1 MSFYGFAKAV
11 TGGLLSLLFHM
22 QYRGR
27 ENIPEEG
34 GVIVAC
40 NHQSYLDPVIAAQK
54 IPHQL
59 RFMAKAELFKV
70 PVLGFI
76 IRHLN
81 AFPVE
86 RGKGDTGA
94 IDYAVETIKS
104 RHCLLIFPEGTRSKT
119 GELLRPRSGISVIAH
134 RTGADVLP
142 VSIAFS
148 HGRRFRSRVVVTYG
162 EVIPFA
168 DLGLSEG
175 TPSEIKGAAR
185 KIMEKIQK
193 QRDSSF

>member
-11 TGGLLSLLFHM
+11 TGGILSLLFHM

-27 ENIPEEG
+27 ENIPQEG
-34 GVIVAC
+34 GFIVAC

-94 IDYAVETIKS
+94 IDYAVDTLKNH
-104 RHCLLIFPEGTRSKT
+104 HCLLIFPEGTRSKT
-119 GELLRPRSGISVIAH
+119 GELLRPRSGVSVIAY

-148 HGRRFRSRVVVTYG
+148 HGRRFRSKVVVTYG
-162 EVIPFA
+162 ESIPF
-168 DLGLSEG
+168 DELGLKEG
-175 TPSEIKGAAR
+175 TPTEIKGASR
-185 KIMEKIQK
+185 MIMGKIQK

>member
-1 MSFYGFAKAV
+1 MSFYGFAKVV
-11 TGGLLSLLFHM
+11 TRGILSVIFHM
-22 QYRGR
+22 QYRGC
-27 ENIPEEG
+27 ENVPQEG
-34 GVIVAC
+34 GFIVAC

-70 PVLGFI
+70 PVLGFV

-142 VSIAFS
+142 VSIAFT
-148 HGRRFRSRVVVTYG
+148 HGRRFRSKVVVTYG
-162 EVIPFA
+162 EVIPYA
-168 DLGLSEG
+168 ELGLQEG
-175 TPSEIKGAAR
+175 TPSEIKGASR
-185 KIMEKIQK
+185 MIMEKIQK